1 MTVASAAAKA
11 GPYTGNDVATTFV
24 FAFKVFADDDI
35 RVIEA
40 VIATAEETDLVLNG
54 ANGYTVTRN
63 NDQDN
68 NPGGF
73 ITYKQSNVTAAL
85 PSTKTLTIVGAFD
98 YEQPTDIPN
107 GGSFFAQVI
116 ENAFDR
122 VTMLIKQLKEIL
134 DRSLTL
140 PASISGVSTQLP
152 VPEANKFIGWNED
165 ATELQNMDTQTVATI
180 VAYGSVQ
187 AELFSGDGAETEF
200 TLAYNPAAIAN
211 LDVSVGGVTQRPDV
225 DYFWTSG
232 YTLTFD
238 VAPPVGTENILVRY
252 ARALPQGA
260 EVLAI
265 KPFTTVAEA
274 KAATGLVSGNTIW
287 IGERAG
293 SHWRLSS
300 SGSANDMDVLFLPGS
315 GVYATLYV
323 VGVVNVKALGAPGD
337 GTTPTNGML
346 LAARDIIAT
355 AGGGVVYFPAG
366 IYLFDINTDMQD
378 SFAEGMVIKGD
389 GASTVIKF
397 SGGQSIR
404 ALSLESV
411 GISDVHLDSQNGYIS
426 FELCDNVK
434 IERVSGQ
441 GLRTSGGDLSQ
452 RGVEI
457 RGCVYTEVL
466 DCDFDNYNYAVF
478 FLKSGTTSCGTAR
491 IRGGLYQHTDPTSG
505 TGVANPCGI
514 YAWQIEYVFVE
525 GVTFKNIKP
534 SDAAGSP
541 FYGFGVY
548 EGDGTDGEL
557 ELVSVKD
564 CIFIRDTAAAR
575 GSLMVGVLTSLANV
589 SVVDNCEF
597 IGEFTGYRYGTRDL
611 TISNCKFKGASLFTG
626 PTAGVPGSGNT
637 YTRFVIRNNEFS
649 DITTNIPI
657 ILQNGSPVVQNV
669 IVEGNTFRNS
679 LYGAMWVRFVTHAT
693 ILNNTII
700 DCNTSG
706 NSNDFYRG
714 GINFSGCTSGFVH
727 GNTVIN
733 LTSGNA
739 QYGVVSAASSHQITV
754 TESNKFIGMNLGRFL
769 RGYTSAPTFGTY
781 EKGDRIKNWEVAAA
795 GIPGY
800 ICTTAGT
807 MGTLNGGATTGSITS
822 GLSALTVNTTD
833 FMVIGQYINVAGVT
847 GPFRIEN
854 ISGLVVTLSGNADA
868 TVSGAAVSFSNG
880 VFKAEAAIA
889 A

>member
-1 MTVASAAAKA
+1 MTVPDQTPQNVHTANGVS
-11 GPYTGNDVATTFV
+11 TTF
-24 FAFKVFADDDI
+24 AYQFKILDTDHLEVYLDD
-35 RVIEA
+35 
-40 VIATAEETDLVLNG
+40 VLQTS
-54 ANGYTVTRN
+54 GYTVTGEGVN
-63 NDQDN
+63 A
-68 NPGGF
+68 GGTVVF
-73 ITYKQSNVTAAL
+73 TTAPANGTEVILMRSMTIERTAYDYQNAGDFLAATVNEDFDAAIMITQQINHKVEQRVL
-85 PSTKTLTIVGAFD
+85 LFPKTLDRTNN
-98 YEQPTDIPN
+98 T
-107 GGSFFAQVI
+107 
-116 ENAFDR
+116 NA
-122 VTMLIKQLKEIL
+122 
-134 DRSLTL
+134 
-140 PASISGVSTQLP
+140 LP
-152 VPEANKFIGWNED
+152 VPAPGQVLYWDENGEIQNGQLNSLANDVTF
-165 ATELQNMDTQTVATI
+165 ASELVLYDTMAQ
-180 VAYGSVQ
+180 
-187 AELFSGDGAETEF
+187 
-200 TLAYNPAAIAN
+200 AIADADLTITKKLLVKDRAN
-211 LDVSVGGVTQRPDV
+211 SIWDVVLSSGVT
-225 DYFWTSG
+225 
-232 YTLTFD
+232 
-238 VAPPVGTENILVRY
+238 ENGFNIV
-252 ARALPQGA
+252 QC
-260 EVLAI
+260 
-265 KPFTTVAEA
+265 
-274 KAATGLVSGNTIW
+274 
-287 IGERAG
+287 
-293 SHWRLSS
+293 
-300 SGSANDMDVLFLPGS
+300 
-315 GVYATLYV
+315 
-323 VGVVNVKALGAPGD
+323 VGVPTLSLVLRIVNKTVPILALGASD
-337 GTTPTNGML
+337 GGVIAVNSHL
-346 LAARDIIAT
+346 LAARDIIA
-355 AGGGVVYFPAG
+355 AEGGGLVYFPAG
-366 IYLFDINTDMQD
+366 TYLFDINTDMQD

-404 ALSLESV
+404 ALSLENA

-426 FELCDNVK
+426 FELCDKVR

-452 RGVEI
+452 RGFEI
-457 RGCVYTEVL
+457 RGCAYTEVL

-514 YAWQIEYVFVE
+514 YAWQIAYVFVE
-525 GVTFKNIKP
+525 GVAFKNIKP

-557 ELVSVKD
+557 EFVSVKD
-564 CIFIRDTAAAR
+564 CIFIRDTVAAR

-611 TISNCKFKGASLFTG
+611 TISNCKFKGATLFTG

-706 NSNDFYRG
+706 NSLDFYRG
-714 GINFSGCTSGFVH
+714 GINFSGSTSGFVH

-754 TESNKFIGMNLGRFL
+754 TESNKFIGMKHGRFL

-781 EKGDRIKNWEVAAA
+781 EKGDRIKNWEVEAA

-800 ICTTAGT
+800 ICTTVGT